1 MDPRLL
7 EYYNRELTYLREMG
21 AEFATQFPK
30 IASRLGMQGIDVADP
45 YVERLLEGFAF
56 LAARIHVKYDAEFPR
71 FSQRLLEVIYPNYL
85 APTPAMCVVKLE
97 LPDDKASIQ
106 NKAIIKAGSVMR
118 SRIPNGERT
127 ACEFS
132 TAHDVQLLPIEIASG
147 AIAGAPQDIVWSRL
161 PLRATVR
168 ASVRIRLRFVVPI
181 DFTKFTFD
189 RIDFFLNGRDDVVS
203 HIYER
208 IFSNCLGIIVNDPE
222 HPGVSETFLEPDSI
236 VQLGFDDSEAMLPYH
251 ARGFQGY
258 RLLHE
263 YFAFPARYW
272 FFGVKGLT
280 NALKRLQSQEFEIC
294 VLLDRECAD
303 LESIVDSSYFE
314 LHCTPA
320 VNLTERR
327 IDRIL
332 LTGERVEH
340 HVVADRSRPIDYE
353 VYSIREAS
361 GVTPEN
367 AVVTQFKPFYSMVS
381 SDSTRGIGAYF
392 SIRREPRLTSDTVRR
407 YGQRTSYVGSEVF
420 ISLVDQ
426 TEAPYRTDIQHLSL
440 SAMVTNRDLP
450 LMMPVGGGSDFT
462 LVLSSPVKS
471 IKVLR
476 GPSKP
481 TSAIAE
487 QEITWRLIGHL
498 SLNYLALTEV
508 SDTVRAGALRELLN
522 LYSALSEPVII
533 KQIEG
538 VSAFSLN
545 AITRR
550 LPGQGPLVFGR
561 GVGGKLEIDESAFA
575 GMSPY
580 LFGAV
585 LERYF
590 ARHVSINS
598 FTEMSLHSSSRGEI
612 SKWPPRFGAR
622 SIA

>member
-21 AEFATQFPK
+21 AEFAVQFPK
-30 IASRLGMQGIDVADP
+30 IASRLGMQGIDIADP

-85 APTPAMCVVKLE
+85 APTPAMCIVKLE
-97 LPDDKASIQ
+97 LPEDKAPLQ
-106 NKAIIKAGSVMR
+106 NKSVVKAGAVMR
-118 SRIPNGERT
+118 GRIPNGERT
-127 ACEFS
+127 ACEFR
-132 TAHDVQLLPIEIASG
+132 TAHDVQLLPIEVALG
-147 AIAGAPQDIVWSRL
+147 AVAGAPQDIVWSKH
-161 PLRATVR
+161 PLRAPVR
-168 ASVRIRLRFVVPI
+168 ASVRLRMKFVIPI
-181 DFTKFTFD
+181 DLTKFTFD
-189 RIDFFLNGRDDVVS
+189 RLDFFLNGRDDVVS

-208 IFSNCLGIIVNDPE
+208 VFSNCLGIIINDPNQT
-222 HPGVSETFLEPDSI
+222 GKTDTFLDASSI
-236 VQLGFDDSEAMLPYH
+236 IPVGFGDDEALLPYQ

-272 FFGVKGLT
+272 FFGISGMT
-280 NALKRLQSQEFEIC
+280 EALKKIRSQEFEIC
-294 VLLDRECAD
+294 VLLDRECSD
-303 LESIVDSSYFE
+303 LEPIVDTSYFE

-320 VNLTERR
+320 INLTERR

-353 VYSIREAS
+353 VYSIEDVS

-367 AVVTQFKPFYSMVS
+367 TVVTQFKPFYSMVS

-392 SIRREPRLTSDTVRR
+392 SLRREPRLTSDTVRR

-426 TEAPYRTDIQHLSL
+426 SEAPYRTDIQQLSL
-440 SAMVTNRDLP
+440 SALVTNRDLP
-450 LMMPVGGGSDFT
+450 LMMPLGGGSDFT

-476 GPSKP
+476 GPCRP

-487 QEITWRLIGHL
+487 QQITWRLIGHL

-508 SDTVRAGALRELLN
+508 SDKVRAGALRELLN
-522 LYSALSEPVII
+522 LYSALSEPVIS

-538 VSAFSLN
+538 VSSFSLQ

-550 LPGQGPLVFGR
+550 LPGSGPLVFGR
-561 GVGGKLEIDESAFA
+561 GVGGQLEIDEAAFA

-598 FTEMSLHSSSRGEI
+598 FTEMSLRSSSRGAI
-612 SKWPPRFGAR
+612 SKWPPRFGTR

>member
-1 MDPRLL
+1 
-7 EYYNRELTYLREMG
+7 
-21 AEFATQFPK
+21 
-30 IASRLGMQGIDVADP
+30 V
-45 YVERLLEGFAF
+45 
-56 LAARIHVKYDAEFPR
+56 
-71 FSQRLLEVIYPNYL
+71 
-85 APTPAMCVVKLE
+85 
-97 LPDDKASIQ
+97 
-106 NKAIIKAGSVMR
+106 
-118 SRIPNGERT
+118 
-127 ACEFS
+127 
-132 TAHDVQLLPIEIASG
+132 
-147 AIAGAPQDIVWSRL
+147 
-161 PLRATVR
+161 
-168 ASVRIRLRFVVPI
+168 
-181 DFTKFTFD
+181 
-189 RIDFFLNGRDDVVS
+189 
-203 HIYER
+203 
-208 IFSNCLGIIVNDPE
+208 
-222 HPGVSETFLEPDSI
+222 
-236 VQLGFDDSEAMLPYH
+236 GFDDNEAMLPYH

-272 FFGVKGLT
+272 FFGVSGLT
-280 NALKRLQSQEFEIC
+280 NALKKLRSQEFEIC

-320 VNLTERR
+320 INLTERR

-353 VYSIREAS
+353 IYSIQEAS

-392 SIRREPRLTSDTVRR
+392 SLRREPRLTSDTVRR

-420 ISLVDQ
+420 MSLVDQ
-426 TEAPYRTDIQHLSL
+426 SEAPYRTDIQQLSL
-440 SAMVTNRDLP
+440 SALVTNRDLP
-450 LMMPVGGGSDFT
+450 LMMPIGSGSDFT
-462 LVLSSPVKS
+462 LVMSSPVKS
-471 IKVLR
+471 IKILR
-476 GPSKP
+476 GPNRP

-508 SDTVRAGALRELLN
+508 TENVRAGALRELLN
-522 LYSALSEPVII
+522 LYSALSEPVIA

-538 VSAFSLN
+538 VSSFSLN

-561 GVGGKLEIDESAFA
+561 GVGGKLEIDEAAFA

-590 ARHVSINS
+590 SRHVSINS

-612 SKWPPRFGAR
+612 SKWPPRFGTR